1 MKSLNTLIAV
11 TALTAGALAAGS
23 LTTIARAASTT
34 ESPSMTVFYGDL
46 DINTVRGA
54 AVLYQ
59 RISLA
64 AETVCRDLGHGRQLT
79 LLSRYKSCL
88 RSAISDA
95 VAYVNHSA
103 LTEYA
108 ASRGVAPA
116 GAPIKMKVALAR

>member
-1 MKSLNTLIAV
+1 MKSLKTLRAI

-34 ESPSMTVFYGDL
+34 EPSSMTVFYGDL

-54 AVLYQ
+54 AALYQ
-59 RISLA
+59 RISFA
-64 AETVCRDLGHGRQLT
+64 AETVCRDLGPGRQLT
-79 LLSRYKSCL
+79 LLSRHKSCV
-88 RSAISDA
+88 RSAIGDA

-116 GAPIKMKVALAR
+116 GAPIKVKVALVK